1 MRSLVT
7 EVPSALLTIR
17 CGIWLTLNTSCASI
31 DANVSVKSEVRFFS

>member
-17 CGIWLTLNTSCASI
+17 CGIWLTLNTYCASI
-31 DANVSVKSEVRFFS
+31 VANVSVKSEVRLFS